1 MIHRYDHSSRAITVS
16 HPGYYLSDP
25 LLLCSLLCPSDR
37 HHILW
42 QLALKDCKVQYR
54 DQIIS
59 GKGAE
64 KDCVSAKPEWL
75 VCNSRAEKMGLH
87 KKKWLYALLK
97 KKTTFLSGAV
107 CYHDSPPAPLVWN
120 HPSSSKCK
128 NTKKYK
134 YGALCTALIK
144 TEWMS
149 QVRLDPLKHYYEECQ
164 WNIFHKLFQNS
175 KTLLGW
181 SWCYIPSPHQG
192 GWDDQI

>member
-1 MIHRYDHSSRAITVS
+1 MIHKYDHSSQAITVS

-75 VCNSRAEKMGLH
+75 LCHSRAEKLGLH
-87 KKKWLYALLK
+87 KKKWLCALLK

-128 NTKKYK
+128 NTNMV
-134 YGALCTALIK
+134 APSVL
-144 TEWMS
+144 
-149 QVRLDPLKHYYEECQ
+149 
-164 WNIFHKLFQNS
+164 WNILHHSFLLIHNCKLRS
-175 KTLLGW
+175 PARLVLVLYPESPAGW
-181 SWCYIPSPHQG
+181 LRWSNLICSQSLQCPHSFKPPRA
-192 GWDDQI
+192 IL